1 MLCQNC
7 GKNQVTFKYT
17 QVVNGVKKELNLCDK
32 CAKEL
37 GLKDMSF
44 SMPISFSSFLGDFFN
59 AYSDSLLPSFMGT
72 KGLQCNNCGTTFDD
86 FINTGVFGCDECY
99 DTFEDR
105 IEPLLRK
112 IQGSNKHIG
121 RGYKNDDPTRKENN
135 KKVEIKEE
143 SEEDKTKS
151 KIDVLQK
158 DLQKA
163 IKDERYEDA
172 AKIRDEIIKLENDE
186 KKNAKTKKGDNKKVD
201 DKKDS
206 KEE

>member
-7 GKNQVTFKYT
+7 GKNQVTFRYT

-72 KGLQCNNCGTTFDD
+72 KELQCDNCGTTFED
-86 FINTGVFGCDECY
+86 FINNGVFGCDECY
-99 DTFEDR
+99 ETFEDK

-112 IQGSNKHIG
+112 IQGSSKHVG
-121 RGYKNDDPTRKENN
+121 RGYKNDDPTSKVNN

-143 SEEDKTKS
+143 SKEDKTKT
-151 KIDVLQK
+151 KIESLQK

-172 AKIRDEIIKLENDE
+172 AKIRDEIKKLENKE
-186 KKNAKTKKGDNKKVD
+186 KKNIKKTDNNEVD
-201 DKKDS
+201 DKKDE
-206 KEE
+206 KED